1 MDENLKFYLELE
13 GLKKY
18 DALLKKHIPIF
29 VTPDK
34 VEIMKSIKPEL
45 GQLVIFTNFERK
57 KSDNTTITSAGI
69 KVGEGNEENK
79 KTIEQLPFIDWFYWD
94 HIDDADIHVTAEQKK
109 FWNKKISCK
118 VDDETLNLFM
128 DDETLNLFK
137 NEKE

>member
-1 MDENLKFYLELE
+1 MAENPKFYLELE

-45 GQLVIFTNFERK
+45 GQLVIFTNLRERT
-57 KSDNTTITSAGI
+57 KSDGTTITSAGI
-69 KVGEGNEENK
+69 IVGDGI

-94 HIDDADIHVTAEQKK
+94 HINDKNIHVTAEQKT
-109 FWNKKISCK
+109 FWDNKISCD
-118 VDDETLNLFM
+118 V

-137 NEKE
+137 NKKE

>member
-29 VTPDK
+29 VTPEK

-57 KSDNTTITSAGI
+57 KSDNTTITSVGI

-94 HIDDADIHVTAEQKK
+94 HINDKNIHITEDERK
-109 FWNKKISCK
+109 FWNKKITCE
-118 VDDETLNLFM
+118 VLGETLNL
-128 DDETLNLFK
+128 K
-137 NEKE
+137 Y

>member
-29 VTPDK
+29 VTPEK

-57 KSDNTTITSAGI
+57 KSDNTTITSVGI

-94 HIDDADIHVTAEQKK
+94 HINDKNIHITEDERK
-109 FWNKKISCK
+109 FWNKKITCE
-118 VDDETLNLFM
+118 VLGETLNLKM
-128 DDETLNLFK
+128 D
-137 NEKE
+137 

>member
-1 MDENLKFYLELE
+1 MAENPKFYLELE

-45 GQLVIFTNFERK
+45 GQLVIFTNLRERT
-57 KSDNTTITSAGI
+57 KSDGTTITSAGI
-69 KVGEGNEENK
+69 IVGDGI

-94 HIDDADIHVTAEQKK
+94 HINDKKIHVTEEQKT
-109 FWNKKISCK
+109 FWDNKISCD
-118 VDDETLNLFM
+118 V

-137 NEKE
+137 NKKE

>member
-34 VEIMKSIKPEL
+34 VEIMKSIEPEL
-45 GQLVIFTNFERK
+45 GQIVIFTDLRSIEVTNSDSS
-57 KSDNTTITSAGI
+57 KSTITSAGI
-69 KVGEGNEENK
+69 KVGDGI

-94 HIDDADIHVTAEQKK
+94 HIKDPHIHITEDERTT
-109 FWNKKISCK
+109 WNEKISCK
-118 VDDETLNLFM
+118 VDNETLNLF
-128 DDETLNLFK
+128 
-137 NEKE
+137 